1 MYSLH
6 AITSLPQLLS
16 ERPLVFFHL
25 ACAIGALVLGVAML
39 VRRKGTGSHRALG
52 WLWVALM
59 GGAAVSSA
67 FLSGGSLPNLAG
79 FSPIHLL
86 TAFVLVML
94 PRAILLAR
102 RGDIEGHRKTMRG
115 LYFGGC
121 VIAGAFTLMPGRFLG
136 QLLWRHTL
144 GVMA

>member
-1 MYSLH
+1 MSSLY
-6 AITSLPQLLS
+6 AITSLPQLLI
-16 ERPLVFFHL
+16 ERPLIFLHL

-67 FLSGGSLPNLAG
+67 FLSGGRLPNLAG

-94 PRAILLAR
+94 PRAVLQAR

-115 LYFGGC
+115 LYLGGC

>member
-1 MYSLH
+1 MTDLY
-6 AITSLPQLLS
+6 AITSLPQLLA
-16 ERPLVFFHL
+16 ERPLIFFHL
-25 ACAIGALVLGVAML
+25 ACAIGALVLGLAML
-39 VRRKGTGSHRALG
+39 LRRKGNRSHRALG
-52 WLWVALM
+52 WLWVVLM

-67 FLSGGSLPNLAG
+67 FLSGGRLPHLAG

-86 TAFVLVML
+86 TALVLVML
-94 PRAILLAR
+94 PRAVLQAR
-102 RGDIEGHRKTMRG
+102 RGNIEAHRRTMRG

-136 QLLWRHTL
+136 QWLWKHSL